1 MPKVHAL
8 IRIGVRTKRQAAAIA
23 DALRPEA
30 AHPTGNKASARVVT
44 KGRQLTIGLEAKDTA
59 TLRAIMNSYL
69 RMLAASLNALFQLEQ
84 LQVSK
89 KHYKHSDSRH
99 ISKRA

>member
-1 MPKVHAL
+1 MPRAHAL
-8 IRIGVRTKRQAAAIA
+8 IRVGVRSKRQATAIA

-30 AHPTGNKASARVVT
+30 AHPTGNKASARIVT
-44 KGRQLTIGLEAKDTA
+44 KGRALVIGLEAKDAT

-69 RMLAASLNALFQLEQ
+69 RMLAASINALFQLEQ
-84 LQVSK
+84 LQVPK

>member
-23 DALRPEA
+23 NALRPEA
-30 AHPTGNKASARVVT
+30 AHPTGNKASARIVT
-44 KGRQLTIGLEAKDTA
+44 KGRQLTIGLEAKDAA

-69 RMLAASLNALFQLEQ
+69 RMLAASINALFQLEQ
-84 LQVSK
+84 LQVPK
-89 KHYKHSDSRH
+89 KHYKHSDARH
-99 ISKRA
+99 ISKRD